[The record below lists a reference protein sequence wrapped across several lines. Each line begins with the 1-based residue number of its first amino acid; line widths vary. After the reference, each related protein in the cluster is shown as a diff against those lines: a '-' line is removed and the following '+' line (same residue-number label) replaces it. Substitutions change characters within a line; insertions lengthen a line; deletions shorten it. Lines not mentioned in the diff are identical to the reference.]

1 MSAIRTNLFQQQRH
15 TGRALAEQKNK
26 MELLFNENDNNDDM
40 QTSLKSKYSLIA
52 MCLKIGCDG
61 K

>member
-1 MSAIRTNLFQQQRH
+1 
-15 TGRALAEQKNK
+15 
-26 MELLFNENDNNDDM
+26 MELLFDENDNNDDM
-40 QTSLKSKYSLIA
+40 QTSLKSKYSSIA